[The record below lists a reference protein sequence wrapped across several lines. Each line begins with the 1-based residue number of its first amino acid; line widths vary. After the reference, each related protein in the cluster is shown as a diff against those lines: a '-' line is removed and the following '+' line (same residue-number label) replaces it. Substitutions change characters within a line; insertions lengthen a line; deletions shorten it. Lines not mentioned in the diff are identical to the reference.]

1 MNTLLTPVEVVRLT
15 FAPDDCLPPDAV
27 TEADIAAAE
36 QRYLVPAI
44 GPALHERL
52 LTDNDRSF
60 LDHYLAAPL
69 ALFTRVLIQPRLDIR
84 TGRCGTTAPK
94 PDGTSPATEEARRMQ
109 RQSLLTQA
117 RALLLRAVEQIE
129 LYPETYPQYDPK
141 ENILKRCSIDGKLV
155 QIY

>member
-1 MNTLLTPVEVVRLT
+1 MNTLITPAEVVRLA
-15 FAPDDCLPPDAV
+15 FPPDACLPPEAV
-27 TEADIAAAE
+27 TEADIAAAA
-36 QRYLVPAI
+36 QRYLIPVI
-44 GPALHERL
+44 GERL
-52 LTDNDRSF
+52 YKKQMTVLDRTF
-60 LDHYLAAPL
+60 IDQYLAAPL
-69 ALFTRVLIQPRLDIR
+69 ALYTRLLIQPRLDIR